1 MTDARTATVDIPPAG
16 TYRIDPQRSTVSYSG
31 RHMFGLGAV
40 HATFTIR
47 SGELR
52 ITDPPS
58 RSSTRVLIDADSFS
72 SGNPSRDK
80 DVRSAALLDT
90 AAYPGIV
97 FDADH
102 LRKND
107 DSWVLAGA
115 VTAHGRTVPVE
126 VKIDRATREGSAMRV
141 HARAAHLDRYA
152 FGIVSKKGMVGRYLD
167 LDLDVYVVPA

>member
-1 MTDARTATVDIPPAG
+1 MTAARTATVEVPPAG

-47 SGELR
+47 SGELQ

-72 SGNPSRDK
+72 SGNPSWDK

-90 AAYPGIV
+90 AAYPGIT
-97 FDADH
+97 FIADN
-102 LRKND
+102 LRNNG
-107 DSWVLAGA
+107 DSWALTGA
-115 VTAHGRTVPVE
+115 VTAHGKTVPVE
-126 VKIDRATREGSAMRV
+126 LKIDRAAREGSAMRV

-152 FGIVSKKGMVGRYLD
+152 FGVVNKKGMVGRYLD
-167 LDLDVYVVPA
+167 LDLDVYAVPA